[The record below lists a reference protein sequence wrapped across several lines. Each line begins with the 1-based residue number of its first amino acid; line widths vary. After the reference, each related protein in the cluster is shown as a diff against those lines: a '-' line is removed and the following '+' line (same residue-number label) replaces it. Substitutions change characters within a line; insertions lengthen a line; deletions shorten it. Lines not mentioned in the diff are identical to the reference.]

1 MNELLDGAKDGVALA
16 QGVNLVLTGKPNAG
30 KSSLMNALCRK
41 EVSIVTDIPGTT
53 RDVVRE
59 DALIGGITFR
69 ILDTAGT
76 RKARNKIEAGRG
88 QKSVI

>member
-1 MNELLDGAKDGVALA
+1 MQGNQFNECVV
-16 QGVNLVLTGKPNAG
+16 Q
-30 KSSLMNALCRK
+30 K

-59 DALIGGITFR
+59 DALIEGITFR

-76 RKARNKIEAGRG
+76 RKQRTKLRRKGSKELYLNWSERT
-88 QKSVI
+88 SY